1 MTYASDAMQD
11 IALVDSVYRNIT
23 IHLHMAQPVTLAFDS
38 WSHVDACDRAQRRL
52 KSEDALSWRWQAQ
65 DFVLITNRGK
75 YTFRHPVVDVSDYPE
90 NGRAAKALFVS
101 LLEKVKVE
109 MTRAITENVMMD
121 GDGIEGDSE
130 DDDGHD
136 TPVEDWD

>member
-1 MTYASDAMQD
+1 MHLLTH
-11 IALVDSVYRNIT
+11 VYHNSILDNPSKILR
-23 IHLHMAQPVTLAFDS
+23 MAQPVTLAFDS
-38 WSHVDACDRAQRRL
+38 SSHIDACNRAQRRL

-75 YTFRHPVVDVSDYPE
+75 YTFRHPTVDVSDYPE
-90 NGRAAKALFVS
+90 NGRAAKVLFIA
-101 LLEKVKVE
+101 LLEKVKVD
-109 MTRAITENVMMD
+109 MMRVTMEEDDHYMVDD
-121 GDGIEGDSE
+121 GE

>member
-1 MTYASDAMQD
+1 MQD
-11 IALVDSVYRNIT
+11 IALVDSVYHNIT

-75 YTFRHPVVDVSDYPE
+75 YTFRHPTVDVSDYPE
-90 NGRAAKALFVS
+90 NGRAAKVLFIA

-109 MTRAITENVMMD
+109 MMRVTMEEDDHYMVDD
-121 GDGIEGDSE
+121 GE